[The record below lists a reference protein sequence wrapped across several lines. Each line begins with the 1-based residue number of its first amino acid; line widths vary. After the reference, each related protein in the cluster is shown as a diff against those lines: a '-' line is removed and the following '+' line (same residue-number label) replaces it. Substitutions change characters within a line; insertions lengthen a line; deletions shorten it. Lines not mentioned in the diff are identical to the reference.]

1 MSGVKSGKR
10 SSVKKKAPWSWTK
23 DLLTSR
29 KERLEDYE
37 DYEVKSWTNYMINR
51 FLSMKSDWIEV
62 VNEVQKY
69 PLSPKELYRVYRD
82 ILPRRNQFLKYVK
95 GKKNMNHEQ
104 WVIDLVAKH
113 FEISES
119 EAISYL
125 EMYYLSEQ
133 GKQDLLTLIQ
143 SYGVDPK
150 EYKKLNL
157 R

>member
-69 PLSPKELYRVYRD
+69 PLKPKELYRVYRD